1 MRTSWRRARAAA
13 VFATLGTSARAAGFP
28 DNLPATDEPIHLA
41 YAAAGGCPTA
51 AELVSMLREST
62 TRFRLAGEWE
72 QARSFGIEAIGED
85 IAAPGSS
92 SGSTEQNYVGRL
104 TIRDVENNAAVREVH
119 GRTCKE
125 VVEAVAFIAALAI
138 DPNAVPARTPS
149 GESPT
154 APAVAAPAATTL
166 ASSGPPQLAPSA
178 PELPPPSFTSP
189 ETRLFAA
196 IRAGGISGVAPG
208 VTAFARLAAEVSR
221 IIPRSP
227 WTASLSLSL
236 GRGLTREIRT
246 PAGVAHLTWTTG
258 RLDAC
263 FLRWAIA
270 PDAMTGLELCPVLEA
285 GVISG
290 TSTETNDA
298 TPRSR
303 GWFSLGAVGRLALE
317 IAGPVAIEVEGGAT
331 APILRDHFYF
341 SPVTNASN
349 EVYRV
354 PAVSFF
360 VDAGVSV
367 RIR

>member
-1 MRTSWRRARAAA
+1 MRARAAA
-13 VFATLGTSARAAGFP
+13 VFAMLGTSAGAAGAP
-28 DNLPATDEPIHLA
+28 DNLPATAEAIHLA

-51 AELVSMLREST
+51 DELASMLREST
-62 TRFRLAGEWE
+62 TRFRLAGERE
-72 QARSFGIEAIGED
+72 QARSFSIEASGAD
-85 IAAPGSS
+85 VATPGSR

-104 TIRDVENNAAVREVH
+104 TIRDVENNVAVREIR

-138 DPNAVPARTPS
+138 DPNAVPAHTPS
-149 GESPT
+149 GESPA
-154 APAVAAPAATTL
+154 APAVAAAPATTL
-166 ASSGPPQLAPSA
+166 ALSNPPPVAPS
-178 PELPPPSFTSP
+178 PPDLPPSPLTSP

-221 IIPRSP
+221 IVPGSP

-246 PAGVAHLTWTTG
+246 PAGVAQLTWTTG
-258 RLDAC
+258 RLDVC
-263 FLRWAIA
+263 FLRWATRSNS
-270 PDAMTGLELCPVLEA
+270 MTGLELCPVLEA

-290 TSTETNDA
+290 TSTETNGA

-303 GWFSLGAVGRLALE
+303 AWFSLGALGRFALE
-317 IAGPVAIEVEGGAT
+317 IAGPVAIELEGGAT
-331 APILRDHFYF
+331 TPIIRDHFYF
-341 SPVTNASN
+341 APATNASN

-354 PAVSFF
+354 PEVSFF
-360 VDAGVSV
+360 ADAGVSV